1 MDKNL
6 PDPLEALLSEVS
18 GGGSESDGSE
28 GLTSEQMMDATGLSS
43 GSLLRKLRRLKR
55 EGRLDVSKVMRE
67 SLDGKARPHT
77 VYAMKKADDA
87 A

>member
-1 MDKNL
+1 
-6 PDPLEALLSEVS
+6 
-18 GGGSESDGSE
+18 
-28 GLTSEQMMDATGLSS
+28 
-43 GSLLRKLRRLKR
+43 LKR